1 MTAAINHP
9 LFVFAKAKIVKF
21 TFRIIGIAGQRF
33 VVLPL
38 APQNRYAGKAGKD
51 IRRNVAA
58 AALGFMTVNAAT
70 VRPDPFAWIDCPIP
84 NTCKPYAVGKH
95 PIPAHNFH
103 SRPVH
108 RLMLPQ

>member
-21 TFRIIGIAGQRF
+21 TFRIIDIAGQRF

-38 APQNRYAGKAGKD
+38 APQNRYTGKD

-70 VRPDPFAWIDCPIP
+70 VRPNPFAWINSMVS
-84 NTCKPYAVGKH
+84 NTGKPRSVSKH
-95 PIPAHNFH
+95 PIPAHSFH
-103 SRPVH
+103 SSPVH
-108 RLMLPQ
+108 RLTLPQ